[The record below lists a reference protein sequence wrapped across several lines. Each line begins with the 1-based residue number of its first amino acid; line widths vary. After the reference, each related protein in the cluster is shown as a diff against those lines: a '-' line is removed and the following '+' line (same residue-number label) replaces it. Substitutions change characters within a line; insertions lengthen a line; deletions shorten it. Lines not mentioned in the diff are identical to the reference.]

1 MVAWSAA
8 DIPDQHGRT
17 AVVTGANGGLG
28 LETARQLAAKG
39 AHVVMAVRNQKKAAA
54 AVDEIRAS
62 VPDAA
67 LELVALDLASQA
79 SVRAAAEQIVAA
91 HKSIDLL
98 INNAGVMGIPEAK
111 TVDGFEMQLGVDHLG
126 HWSLTA
132 LLLPA
137 LLRTPGARIVTVTST
152 AHHMGRA
159 INPAN
164 PHLHGR
170 YRPWRAYGQAKLA
183 NFHFGLGLQRELENA
198 GASTASLIAHPGL
211 SNTDLQ
217 AVSVQQTGG
226 GHEPAVLALPRPPQ
240 RDARGR
246 RRAVAAAGGH
256 RPGREGRRVLRPAVR
271 QQRAA
276 GAQAG
281 RAQAWHGHGDR
292 RAVGGLR
299 ARDRN
304 RDRPARGGGSM
315 TVTSMDR
322 AAAVRSAMRTLVARN
337 GFHGAS
343 MSAVAS
349 EAGVATGTAYTHYA
363 SKDELVLAAYCETK
377 AQLAAAAMVGL
388 DAKTE
393 AGSQF
398 RSIWLA
404 TYRHLKANPGHA
416 RFLLQVDHSPY
427 RSAAHQAAIAGG
439 DPLAAQAAMPDVA
452 ARLLPLPLEVIYE
465 LGLSPAVRLAAGG
478 TSLTGEQLDEIAG
491 ACWRA
496 ISLPD

>member
-1 MVAWSAA
+1 MAYVIGVDTGGTFTDAFVA
-8 DIPDQHGRT
+8 DQHGRI

-39 AHVVMAVRNQKKAAA
+39 AHVVMAVRNQEKAAA

-79 SVRAAAEQIVAA
+79 SVRAAAEQIMAA
-91 HKSIDLL
+91 HQSIDLL

-132 LLLPA
+132 LLLPT

-159 INPAN
+159 IGPAN

-226 GHEPAVLALPRPPQ
+226 GTSQRFFLFLA
-240 RDARGR
+240 R
-246 RRAVAAAGGH
+246 RSGMSAADGA
-256 RPGREGRRVLRPAVR
+256 LS
-271 QQRAA
+271 QLRAA
-276 GAQAG
+276 TDPAAKGG
-281 RAQAWHGHGDR
+281 EFYGPRFVNSGPPVRKPVVR
-292 RAVGGLR
+292 RLG
-299 ARDRN
+299 
-304 RDRPARGGGSM
+304 
-315 TVTSMDR
+315 MDKAIAALWEVSERETGIAIDLR
-322 AAAVRSAMRTLVARN
+322 AAA
-337 GFHGAS
+337 
-343 MSAVAS
+343 
-349 EAGVATGTAYTHYA
+349 
-363 SKDELVLAAYCETK
+363 AA
-377 AQLAAAAMVGL
+377 
-388 DAKTE
+388 
-393 AGSQF
+393 
-398 RSIWLA
+398 
-404 TYRHLKANPGHA
+404 
-416 RFLLQVDHSPY
+416 
-427 RSAAHQAAIAGG
+427 
-439 DPLAAQAAMPDVA
+439 
-452 ARLLPLPLEVIYE
+452 
-465 LGLSPAVRLAAGG
+465 
-478 TSLTGEQLDEIAG
+478 
-491 ACWRA
+491 
-496 ISLPD
+496 